1 MKKSKP
7 KNNIFKDQ
15 NNSEYSAGPDINS
28 LYYNDIKTTTTL
40 CTNYINKSKETGNNG
55 GNIIQVPD
63 QELIRE
69 HSINSNLKLVIPIA
83 RRYTGLGLSLQELI
97 SAGNLGLCYAYDK
110 YDASRSTLK
119 DTLLELIDGIYQ
131 RSEGRAPEEYLNSV
145 PSEELKYKLFR
156 IISYGK
162 IKDKIQSGIFDNSNI
177 CSPNNDYHIDY
188 TEVRN
193 WISKN
198 IKNAKFSSVCGIWI
212 RAFILEE
219 INTFSRL
226 VRKPKLEINKDK
238 KEKGTY
244 ETEKLL
250 SIHSPVYGSESE
262 INNPDMFDNS
272 SNSGDYTDRSEILLI
287 NTLDTNEDEFTV
299 ADALTNKQDN
309 IIEYNRIIKLLYY
322 GIPVTTQRI
331 INDRFG
337 IGLPRAL
344 KIKELSDKYG
354 MSQGAVQ
361 KHLSVGIESM
371 KQNAK
376 MYDINSAE
384 VFKLVSE

>member
-1 MKKSKP
+1 ME
-7 KNNIFKDQ
+7 KNKIFKEN

-28 LYYNDIKTTTTL
+28 LYYDDIKTTTAL
-40 CTNYINKSKETGNNG
+40 CNKYTNKSKERNTEEG
-55 GNIIQVPD
+55 IPIPD
-63 QELIRE
+63 QEVIRN

-83 RRYTGLGLSLQELI
+83 RRYVGLGLSLQELI

-119 DTLLELIDGIYQ
+119 DTLLELIDGIY
-131 RSEGRAPEEYLNSV
+131 GRTNESSTVVDFIPV
-145 PSEELKYKLFR
+145 EELKYKLFR
-156 IISYGK
+156 VISYGK
-162 IKDKIQSGIFDNSNI
+162 IKDKLQSGIFDNPNI
-177 CSPNNDYHIDY
+177 CSSNNNYNVEY
-188 TEVRN
+188 NALKN
-193 WISKN
+193 WINKN

-250 SIHSPVYGSESE
+250 SIHSPVYGSESD
-262 INNPDMFDNS
+262 INNPETSDN
-272 SNSGDYTDRSEILLI
+272 NSGDYTDRSEILLI

-309 IIEYNRIIKLLYY
+309 TIEYNRIIKQLYF
-322 GIPVTTQRI
+322 GIPVLTQRI

-354 MSQGAVQ
+354 MSQGSIQ
-361 KHLSVGIESM
+361 KHLTSGIESM
-371 KQNAK
+371 KQNANL
-376 MYDINSAE
+376 YDINSAE

>member
-1 MKKSKP
+1 ME
-7 KNNIFKDQ
+7 KNKIFKEN

-28 LYYNDIKTTTTL
+28 LYYNDIKTTTLL
-40 CTNYINKSKETGNNG
+40 CNKYTNGEMGSLQNQ
-55 GNIIQVPD
+55 NID
-63 QELIRE
+63 QDTIRN

-83 RRYTGLGLSLQELI
+83 KRYTGLGLSLQELI

-119 DTLLELIDGIYQ
+119 DTLLELIDRIY
-131 RSEGRAPEEYLNSV
+131 GRVPESSTPLDFIPV
-145 PSEELKYKLFR
+145 EELKYKLFQV
-156 IISYGK
+156 ISYGK
-162 IKDKIQSGIFDNSNI
+162 IKDKLQSGIFDNPDI
-177 CSPNNDYHIDY
+177 CSSVNNFNIEYA
-188 TEVRN
+188 TLKN
-193 WISKN
+193 WINKN

-250 SIHSPVYGSESE
+250 SIHTPVYGSESD
-262 INNPDMFDNS
+262 INNPEASDN
-272 SNSGDYTDRSEILLI
+272 NSGDYTDRSEILLI

-309 IIEYNRIIKLLYY
+309 TIEYNRIIKQLYY
-322 GIPVTTQRI
+322 GIPVLTQRI

-337 IGLPRAL
+337 IGLPRSL
-344 KIKELSDKYG
+344 KIKELSDKYN
-354 MSQGAVQ
+354 MSQGSVQ
-361 KHLSVGIESM
+361 KHLTSGIDSM

-384 VFKLVSE
+384 VFKLISE

>member
-1 MKKSKP
+1 ME
-7 KNNIFKDQ
+7 KNKIFKEN

-28 LYYNDIKTTTTL
+28 LYYDDIKTTTAL
-40 CTNYINKSKETGNNG
+40 CNKYTNKSKERNTEEG
-55 GNIIQVPD
+55 IPIPD
-63 QELIRE
+63 QEVIRN

-83 RRYTGLGLSLQELI
+83 RRYVGLGLSLQELI

-119 DTLLELIDGIYQ
+119 DTLLELIDGIY
-131 RSEGRAPEEYLNSV
+131 GRTNESSTPV
-145 PSEELKYKLFR
+145 DFIPVEELKYKLFR
-156 IISYGK
+156 VISYGK
-162 IKDKIQSGIFDNSNI
+162 IKDKLQSGIFDNPNIYSSSN
-177 CSPNNDYHIDY
+177 NYNVEYNALK
-188 TEVRN
+188 N
-193 WISKN
+193 WINKN

-250 SIHSPVYGSESE
+250 SIHSPVYGSESD
-262 INNPDMFDNS
+262 INNHETSDN
-272 SNSGDYTDRSEILLI
+272 NSGDYTDRSEILLI

-309 IIEYNRIIKLLYY
+309 TIEYNRIIKQLYF
-322 GIPVTTQRI
+322 GIPVLTQRI

-354 MSQGAVQ
+354 MSQGSIQ
-361 KHLSVGIESM
+361 KHLTSGIESM
-371 KQNAK
+371 KQNANL
-376 MYDINSAE
+376 YDINSAE